1 MIIRF
6 QADADLNH
14 NIVVGVLRREP
25 EIDFQ
30 TALTAELEGLPDNT
44 VLEIAAREKRIL
56 VSHDLKTMPFHF
68 AEFITTQTS
77 PGVLIVSQSLPM
89 QEAIDS
95 LIAIALMYIL
105 WGKGDRD
112 AKVSTFSILFPKSLN
127 P

>member
-95 LIAIALMYIL
+95 LILIWTASSAEE
-105 WGKGDRD
+105 WVNR
-112 AKVSTFSILFPKSLN
+112 ILFLPI
-127 P
+127 